1 MRKFVLLAV
10 LILPVIASADSPPI
24 APTKPHKIQQ
34 NGQTRNDPYFWLRQR
49 DNPEVIRYLEEENN
63 YTKKNLDQT
72 LENTLYKEIRSRVKE
87 DDSTVPER
95 IGDYLYY
102 SRTETG
108 KQYHVHCRKKH
119 DLAAPEE
126 ILLDEN
132 ELAGN
137 SKFFEL
143 GTFEPSPD
151 QQFLAYSVDTTGS
164 EEYTLHIKDLRT
176 GQLLTDSISDIDGDI
191 AWTNDNQHLFYVRK
205 DAAQRPYLVF
215 RHRLGRKSNKEIF
228 KETDER
234 FFVSVSNSRSRSYVF
249 ITTESELSS
258 EVRFLPADQAESD
271 FQIVEPRREKILYQ
285 VEHRGDTFYI
295 VTNDQAENFK
305 IMQAPVTSPGREHW
319 TEFTPYDPAIY
330 VESVDAFGDYLVIE
344 ARKNGLR
351 GLRVHKFSTNSD
363 HEVSFDEPTFEL
375 SLGDNPEFDTD
386 TLRFDF
392 ESLVTPPE
400 VVDYGMKDRVKAVRK
415 ETVVLGRYDRTN
427 YIEERIFAKAAD
439 GMEVPISL
447 FYRKDLMRNGTAA
460 LWLEGYGAYGI
471 SNDAD
476 FSSSRMS
483 LVDRGFVFAIAHI
496 RGGGELGRTWYE
508 DGKLL
513 RKKNT
518 FTDFICCAEYLVQ
531 QKYVAA
537 NKITISGASAG
548 GLLMGAVMNMRPDL
562 FRNVI
567 ADVPFV
573 DLLNTMS
580 DPTLPLTIT
589 EYEEWGNPA
598 TSEFYNYMASY
609 SPYDNLA
616 ASKQYPNL
624 LALGGLNDSRV
635 SYWEPAKWVAK
646 QRAMNLGPRTVL
658 LKTNMGAGH
667 GGASGRFNQ
676 MREEAMEYAFAISHT
691 P

>member
-1 MRKFVLLAV
+1 MRISALLG
-10 LILPVIASADSPPI
+10 LLLLSVIASAGSPPI
-24 APTKPHKIQQ
+24 APTKPHKVKQ
-34 NGQTRNDPYFWLRQR
+34 NGHVRNDPYFWLRQR
-49 DNPEVIRYLEEENN
+49 DDPEVLRYLEAENN
-63 YTKKNLDQT
+63 YTKRNLDEK
-72 LENTLYKEIRSRVKE
+72 LENTVYQEIRSRVKE

-108 KQYHVHCRKKH
+108 KQYHLHCRKKH
-119 DLAAPEE
+119 DLTAPEE

-132 ELAGN
+132 ELAKN
-137 SKFFEL
+137 YKFFQL
-143 GTFEPSPD
+143 GAFEPSPS

-164 EEYTLHIKDLRT
+164 EEYTLHVKDLRT
-176 GQLLTDSISDIDGDI
+176 GQLLRDTISDIDGDV

-215 RHRLGRKSNKEIF
+215 RHRLGQKSDKEIF
-228 KETDER
+228 KENDER

-271 FQIVEPRREKILYQ
+271 FQIVEPRRDKILYQ

-305 IMQAPVTSPGREHW
+305 VMQAPVTSPGREHW
-319 TEFTPYDPAIY
+319 TEFVPYDPRIY
-330 VESVDAFGDYLVIE
+330 VENIEAFRDYLVIE
-344 ARKNGLR
+344 ERKNGLR
-351 GLRVHKFSTNSD
+351 GLRIHQFSTNAD
-363 HEVSFDEPTFEL
+363 HEVSFDEPTYEL
-375 SLGDNPEFDTD
+375 SLDDNPEFDTD
-386 TLRFDF
+386 KLRFDF

-400 VVDYGMKDRVKAVRK
+400 VVDYGMKDRVKTVRK
-415 ETVVLGRYDRTN
+415 ETVVRGGYDRAN
-427 YIEERIFAKAAD
+427 YIEERIFAEAD
-439 GMEVPISL
+439 DGVEVPISL
-447 FYRKDLMRNGTAA
+447 FYRKGLKQDGTAP

-476 FSSSRMS
+476 FSSSRIS

-513 RKKNT
+513 HKKNT
-518 FTDFICCAEYLVQ
+518 FTDFIRCAEYLVQ
-531 QKYVAA
+531 QKYVAPH
-537 NKITISGASAG
+537 KITISGASAG

-562 FRNVI
+562 FRNVV

-580 DPTLPLTIT
+580 DPTLPLTVT

-598 TSEFYNYMASY
+598 SSEFYDYMASY
-609 SPYDNLA
+609 SPYDNLT

-624 LALGGLNDSRV
+624 FALAGLNDSRV

-646 QRAMNLGPRTVL
+646 QRAMNLGARTVL
-658 LKTNMGAGH
+658 LRTNMGAGH
-667 GGASGRFNQ
+667 GGASGRFDQ

>member
-1 MRKFVLLAV
+1 MRKFALLSV

-34 NGQTRNDPYFWLRQR
+34 NGQARNDPYFWLRQR
-49 DNPEVIRYLEEENN
+49 HNPEVIRYLEEENT
-63 YTKKNLDQT
+63 YTQKNLDQT
-72 LENTLYKEIRSRVKE
+72 LQNTLYKEIRSRIKE

-119 DLAAPEE
+119 DLTAPEE

-132 ELAGN
+132 ELARN

-151 QQFLAYSVDTTGS
+151 QQFLAYSVDTTGG
-164 EEYTLHIKDLRT
+164 EQYTLHIKDLRT
-176 GQLLTDSISDIDGDI
+176 GKLLTDSISDIDGDV
-191 AWTNDNQHLFYVRK
+191 AWTNDNQHFFYVRK

-215 RHRLGRKSNKEIF
+215 RHRLGQKSDKEIF
-228 KETDER
+228 KESDER

-249 ITTESELSS
+249 ISTESELSS
-258 EVRFLPADQAESD
+258 EVQFLPADQPESN

-305 IMQAPVTSPGREHW
+305 LMQAPVTSPGREHW
-319 TEFTPYDPAIY
+319 TEFTPYDPGIY
-330 VESVDAFGDYLVIE
+330 VESVEAFRDYLVIE
-344 ARKNGLR
+344 ERKNGLR
-351 GLRVHKFSTNSD
+351 GLRVHQFSTNSD

-375 SLGDNPEFDTD
+375 SLGDNPEFDSN

-415 ETVVLGRYDRTN
+415 ETVVLGGYDRTN

-439 GMEVPISL
+439 EVEVPISL
-447 FYRKDLMRNGTAA
+447 FYRKDLTRDGSAA

-471 SNDAD
+471 SSDAD

-483 LVDRGFVFAIAHI
+483 LVDRGFVFAIAHV

-531 QKYVAA
+531 QKYVAPH
-537 NKITISGASAG
+537 KITISGASAG

-609 SPYDNLA
+609 SPYDNLV

-658 LKTNMGAGH
+658 LQTNMGAGH